1 MPINV
6 VLYQP
11 EIPPNTGNIART
23 CVACN
28 VDLHLIHPLGF
39 DIDEKTARRA
49 GMDYW
54 QYCVV
59 HNYDS
64 MQELYDKYP
73 DGIFYYIE
81 TGGTKLY
88 SQVDYSDINQDI
100 FFVFGKESTGIPK
113 EILENNQENI
123 LTLPMSDKVRSLN
136 LSNTAAILLYEA
148 MSQQDFHSIKETMN
162 YGKDYLKEK

>member
-23 CVACN
+23 CVATN

-39 DIDEKTARRA
+39 DIDIKTARRA

-54 QYCVV
+54 EHAVV

-64 MQELYDKYP
+64 FDELWNKYP
-73 DGIFYYIE
+73 SASFYYVE
-81 TGGTKLY
+81 TGGNKLY
-88 SQVDYSDINQDI
+88 SDVDFSNIDEDI
-100 FFVFGKESTGIPK
+100 FFVFGKESSGLPK
-113 EILENNQENI
+113 DILAKNKDKI
-123 LTLPMSDKVRSLN
+123 LTIPMGEKVRSLN
-136 LSNTAAILLYEA
+136 LSNTAAVLIYEA
-148 MSQQDFHSIKETMN
+148 LRQQN
-162 YGKDYLKEK
+162 YFSLI